1 MFTKLDN
8 FVIIIRGDM
17 MEYTNMELFYD
28 VMEESISTL
37 YELNKRSYFDL
48 FFESVKNILE
58 SDLTTHYDEEAD
70 AKLLRI
76 YSRLSDKDFTP
87 EDIRKALQSIIIRG
101 LNEEHEVQDVT
112 PDTIGF
118 LMAYLISRLH
128 QGREVSILDPLAG
141 TGNMLLSIE
150 SHLNMNVSLFAIENS
165 KLKINI
171 LKSMADLC
179 QTIVE
184 IYFQD
189 TLNIKMKD
197 MDFVVFDIPTS
208 YTLDPYF
215 PYYLVLH
222 HLESLKD
229 DGYMIGLLP
238 NDFFE
243 HDNDMMFK
251 EGLSKIG
258 RVYGIIELP
267 DSFFKSSPKS
277 IIIFKKNTL
286 KDKNCL
292 MVKLPTFDDE
302 GAFDNVLQQIEDWF
316 LKNKNN

>member
-1 MFTKLDN
+1 
-8 FVIIIRGDM
+8 
-17 MEYTNMELFYD
+17 MELFYD

-37 YELNKRSYFDL
+37 YELTKKSYFDL
-48 FFESVKNILE
+48 YFESANNILNSE
-58 SDLTTHYDEEAD
+58 LSNHYDEEAD

-87 EDIRKALQSIIIRG
+87 EDIRKALQTIIIRG
-101 LNEEHEVQDVT
+101 LMETHEIQDVT
-112 PDTIGF
+112 PDTLGF
-118 LMAYLISRLH
+118 LFAYLVSRLH
-128 QGREVSILDPLAG
+128 SGKEISILDPLAG
-141 TGNMLLSIE
+141 TGNLLLSME
-150 SHLNMNVSLFAIENS
+150 SHLNMDCKLFAIENS
-165 KLKINI
+165 KLKTNI
-171 LKSMADLC
+171 LKSMADLTS
-179 QTIVE
+179 TIVE

-197 MDFVVFDIPTS
+197 MDIVAFDMS
-208 YTLDPYF
+208 SNYTLDPYF
-215 PYYLVLH
+215 PYYMVLH
-222 HLESLKD
+222 HMESLKD

-243 HDNDMMFK
+243 HDSDKMFK
-251 EGLSKIG
+251 ESLEKIG

-267 DSFFKSSPKS
+267 DSFFKSNPKS

-302 GAFDNVLQQIEDWF
+302 GAFDNVLQQIEAWF